1 MGQIN
6 ESPLSENENKFDE
19 TATSDDCIKDLRKVQ
34 EQLYGNEISRVISRN
49 QYRKSGR
56 YSDAT
61 WDQHFGTF
69 TEFRRQAGIFL
80 SRQQS
85 KLERDIAKHA
95 SVDHYREYN
104 KERAD
109 WGDKYVRKNK
119 ARFQTILA
127 IADIHD
133 INVDPFWLRVVLD
146 TADRVKPDIICI
158 DGDLFDLPEF
168 GKYTVDPREWD
179 VVGRIKFT
187 HEKVLGPLR
196 KVCPDAQMDLI
207 EGNHEAR
214 LVRHLAD
221 ASPGMRV
228 VLSDL
233 HGWRVGDL
241 FKLNAFELNYIAAAD
256 LSAWTVKDNA
266 KELSKN
272 YKIYFDCVMAH
283 HYPLGRQ
290 YGMPGFNGHNHKH
303 IVWPNYSPQFGSYEW
318 HQIGCGHRRDASY
331 CEGLKW
337 ANGFVL
343 INVDTET
350 KSTSFDYIAVT
361 DHAISGGKWYHRTKE
376 ETVILGRK

>member
-6 ESPLSENENKFDE
+6 ESPLSEDQNKFDE
-19 TATSDDCIKDLRKVQ
+19 TATKEDCIKDLLEVQ
-34 EQLYGNEISRVISRN
+34 QQLYGNELSRVISRN
-49 QYRKSGR
+49 QYRKVGK

-61 WDQHFGTF
+61 WDRHFGTF
-69 TEFRRQAGIFL
+69 TSFRQLAGIFL
-80 SRQQS
+80 SRQQA

-95 SVDHYREYN
+95 SVDHYREFN
-104 KERAD
+104 KERFD

-119 ARFQTILA
+119 TRFQTILA

-133 INVDPFWLRVVLD
+133 INVDPFWLRVMLD

-158 DGDLFDLPEF
+158 NGDLFDLPEF

-179 VVGRIKFT
+179 VVGRIKFV

-196 KVCPDAQMDLI
+196 KVCPHSQIDLI

-221 ASPGMRV
+221 ATPSMRV

-233 HGWRVGDL
+233 HGWKVADL
-241 FKLNAFELNYIAAAD
+241 FQLNTFQINYISAAD
-256 LSAWTVKDNA
+256 LAAWTVRDNA

-283 HYPLGRQ
+283 HYTLGRQ
-290 YGMPGFNGHNHKH
+290 YGMPGFNGHCHKH
-303 IVWPNYSPQFGSYEW
+303 IVWPAYSPQFGSYEW
-318 HQIGCGHRRDASY
+318 HQIGCGHKRDASY

-337 ANGFVL
+337 ANGFAL

-350 KSTSFDYIAVT
+350 KSTSFDYIPIT

-376 ETVILGRK
+376 EIVTPGRK